1 MRHVGYISRN
11 RLRHIPAAVRPKHEY
26 CFFLHDQCVHML
38 KQYEDARA
46 NLVTVN
52 FQSNVTAT
60 KFQEIADSEDPI
72 HALRETGHP
81 DEAKRVILNQITMAM
96 VSDCL
101 HHLYEGLTCFEKRKI
116 VVALN
121 VLRKPL
127 KDDLLYLAWMFGD
140 EAGFYQEFTTGNP
153 ERLAKRRLGMIRAEI
168 LSKAVVRTTLDS
180 VMDAS
185 LLAAILYDRTS
196 AHGLEGL
203 FQHAVH
209 LITVE
214 RIELRTSPEN
224 FNFIFKSYAD
234 DDIYH
239 EVYNCLPYVLLF
251 LSHVIA
257 GLFNSMKGMDEGAR
271 DAFHLRS
278 LFGFLLLEGK
288 SARAT
293 QDLVEGMLAHR
304 VDCDACGAKLTL
316 SRHNAARI
324 VMTDSFRCARCRRV
338 RAFPFSWL
346 I

>member
-1 MRHVGYISRN
+1 MRHVGLIPRN
-11 RLRHIPAAVRPKHEY
+11 RLQLMPAAVRAKHEY

-46 NLVTVN
+46 NIVTVN
-52 FQSNVTAT
+52 FQSHVTAK
-60 KFQEIADSEDPI
+60 KFQQIADSEDAI

-81 DEAKRVILNQITMAM
+81 TEAKRVILNQITMAM

-101 HHLYEGLTCFEKRKI
+101 HHLYEGLACFEKRKI

-127 KDDLLYLAWMFGD
+127 KDNLLYLAWMFGG
-140 EAGFYQEFTTGNP
+140 EEGFYKEFTTGNP
-153 ERLAKRRLGMIRAEI
+153 ERLAKKRLGILRADV
-168 LSKAVVRTTLDS
+168 LSKAVAKTTLGS

-185 LLAAILYDRTS
+185 LLAAILYNNTTL
-196 AHGLEGL
+196 HGLEGL

-224 FNFIFKSYAD
+224 FNFIFKSPAD

-239 EVYNCLPYVLLF
+239 EVYNCLPYVVLF

-257 GLFNSMKGMDEGAR
+257 GLFNSMKEMDAGAR
-271 DAFHLRS
+271 NAFNLRS
-278 LFGFLLLEGK
+278 LMGFLLLDGT
-288 SARAT
+288 SAPSA
-293 QDLVEGMLAHR
+293 QEALEAMLKDN
-304 VDCDACGAKLTL
+304 VDCDACGTRLILTH
-316 SRHNAARI
+316 HNALRV
-324 VMTDSFRCARCRRV
+324 VMTDSFRCARCRRI
-338 RAFPFSWL
+338 RPYAFSWL
-346 I
+346 V

>member
-1 MRHVGYISRN
+1 
-11 RLRHIPAAVRPKHEY
+11 
-26 CFFLHDQCVHML
+26 
-38 KQYEDARA
+38 
-46 NLVTVN
+46 
-52 FQSNVTAT
+52 
-60 KFQEIADSEDPI
+60 
-72 HALRETGHP
+72 
-81 DEAKRVILNQITMAM
+81 M

-101 HHLYEGLTCFEKRKI
+101 HHLFEGLKCFEKRKI

-127 KDDLLYLAWMFGD
+127 KDNLLYLAWMFGD
-140 EAGFYQEFTTGNP
+140 EGGFYQEFTTGNP
-153 ERLAKRRLGMIRAEI
+153 ERLAKKRLGMIRGDI
-168 LSKAVVRTTLDS
+168 LSKAVARTALDS

-185 LLAAILYDRTS
+185 LLSAMLFDRTG
-196 AHGLEGL
+196 ARGLERL

-234 DDIYH
+234 EDIYKD
-239 EVYNCLPYVLLF
+239 VYNCLPYVFLF

-257 GLFNSMKGMDEGAR
+257 GLFNSMSVMDEGAR
-271 DAFHLRS
+271 NAFRLRS

-288 SARAT
+288 SAQAT
-293 QDLVEGMLAHR
+293 QKLLEGMLAHK
-304 VDCDACGAKLTL
+304 VNCDACGARLTL

-324 VMTDSFRCARCRRV
+324 VMTDSFRCAQCRRV
-338 RAFPFSWL
+338 RAYPFSWR